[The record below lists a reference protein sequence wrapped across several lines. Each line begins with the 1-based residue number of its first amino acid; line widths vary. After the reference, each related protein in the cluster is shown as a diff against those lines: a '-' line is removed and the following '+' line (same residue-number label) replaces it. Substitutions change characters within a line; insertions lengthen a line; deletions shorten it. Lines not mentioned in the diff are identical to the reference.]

1 MSEVSAFCEFVGF
14 TVCAFLGRGRNPV
27 VGFGRL
33 RVLTTDVTRGFHI
46 VWILTFFDV
55 QSLSVFQILCFLRF
69 SGFLIWGLSRF
80 PGF

>member
-46 VWILTFFDV
+46 SWILTFFDLL
-55 QSLSVFQILCFLRF
+55 SLFFYRFSLFRDLSVFGVYYF
-69 SGFLIWGLSRF
+69 S
-80 PGF
+80 